1 MAIIENLACD
11 LCEKPSSDYLST
23 QINTLIET
31 AANGLFKK
39 HLVNKKLEQKCFPSN
54 SWFDSECKLL
64 KNEVNR
70 FGHQHDIAIPKNSD
84 TYFDLCK
91 KYKQLVRKKKRT
103 NIKKFKQELQCL
115 TTENPNNYW
124 GFLKNLK
131 RKYTQDEVN
140 IDLSDFYF
148 CFLKQSTPPQGQI
161 DSSLL
166 ENRISSWKDGNPPFN
181 IKQDIANN
189 ILNSNITS
197 CEIIHALKKLKKGKS
212 PGIDGISLEFIK
224 SDMIT
229 SCHCWKHHLTIS

>member
-1 MAIIENLACD
+1 MD
-11 LCEKPSSDYLST
+11 
-23 QINTLIET
+23 
-31 AANGLFKK
+31 
-39 HLVNKKLEQKCFPSN
+39 
-54 SWFDSECKLL
+54 
-64 KNEVNR
+64 
-70 FGHQHDIAIPKNSD
+70 
-84 TYFDLCK
+84 
-91 KYKQLVRKKKRT
+91 
-103 NIKKFKQELQCL
+103 
-115 TTENPNNYW
+115 
-124 GFLKNLK
+124 
-131 RKYTQDEVN
+131 

-166 ENRISSWKDGNPPFN
+166 ENKISSWKDGNPTFN

-229 SCHCWKHHLTIS
+229 FLPLLEASFNNILSTGDYPDKWVQGAITPIHKSGSKHHVQITIGESVLCQP

>member
-1 MAIIENLACD
+1 MD
-11 LCEKPSSDYLST
+11 
-23 QINTLIET
+23 
-31 AANGLFKK
+31 
-39 HLVNKKLEQKCFPSN
+39 
-54 SWFDSECKLL
+54 
-64 KNEVNR
+64 
-70 FGHQHDIAIPKNSD
+70 
-84 TYFDLCK
+84 
-91 KYKQLVRKKKRT
+91 
-103 NIKKFKQELQCL
+103 
-115 TTENPNNYW
+115 
-124 GFLKNLK
+124 
-131 RKYTQDEVN
+131 

-166 ENRISSWKDGNPPFN
+166 ENKISSWKDGNPPFN

-229 SCHCWKHHLTIS
+229 FLPLLEASFNNILSTEDYPDKWVQWTNTPIHKSGSKSCADNYRRMY